1 VLVLLSRLDD
11 GGAHTLFGFHFD
23 AETDDLM
30 LANEDVVSVCHNKY
44 PRNEKPG
51 THA

>member
-30 LANEDVVSVCHNKY
+30 LTNENVIAVGHGSIPLK
-44 PRNEKPG
+44 
-51 THA
+51 